1 MPAVRSIIMRD
12 AGGAR
17 AVNTIGIAAREA
29 RAARAMLTDSIAV
42 PTSATR
48 DLSRERRAL
57 RKQ

>member
-1 MPAVRSIIMRD
+1 MRD